1 MSFFEKVFGAGS
13 DIIALDQ
20 QESFAG
26 VLYAIIS
33 ADGTITE
40 EEDDDFMTMVFRSKL
55 MEDVTKQRWRNIMTK
70 MNKLMSKGGAE
81 ALVSLAVQN
90 IPSHLRASVFCYACE
105 LVFADGHAHMNEQ
118 KILDIIKR
126 ELNIEDEFAYKVAEV
141 VMVKSKL

>member
-1 MSFFEKVFGAGS
+1 MSFFGKVFGEGS

-26 VLYAIIS
+26 VLYAIIA
-33 ADGTITE
+33 ADGAITE
-40 EEDDDFMTMVFRSKL
+40 EEDEDFMTMVFRSKI

-81 ALVSLAVQN
+81 ALVNLAVQN

-105 LVFADGHAHMNEQ
+105 LVFTDGHAHMNEQ
-118 KILDIIKR
+118 KVLDIIKR
-126 ELNIEDEFAYKVAEV
+126 ELQIEDDFAYKVAEV

>member
-105 LVFADGHAHMNEQ
+105 LNEQ